1 MSTLNGSQRK
11 HLRGLAH
18 ALKPIVLIGIKG
30 FTPEL
35 ARSLDTA
42 LTAHELIKV
51 KFLDHKEEKK
61 DIAERMAAASGA
73 EVAGIIGNIAILY
86 RPHPDPEKRR
96 ITIPVKG
103 TEERP

>member
-18 ALKPIVLIGIKG
+18 ALRPVVLVGLKG

-42 LTAHELIKV
+42 LLAHELIKV
-51 KFLDHKEEKK
+51 KFLDHKDEKK

-73 EVAGIIGNIAILY
+73 EIAGIIGNIAILY
-86 RPHPDPEKRR
+86 RPHPDPAKRR
-96 ITIPVKG
+96 IALDKKT
-103 TEERP
+103 TED